1 MKKKLLFILFAT
13 VISATLSAQQCD
25 YRAIAR
31 AAIDTTEK
39 YLYNPAILRTKE
51 WTEFK
56 TRVLDLSAGVT
67 DDNEFRKMFVS
78 NGSVLPFTHFG
89 LVINTPQP
97 NTSSTAGQ
105 PEAKPEKFS
114 IMRMNG
120 ETVLFTVKTFSASA
134 EEITPYLD
142 TLKAMSFSNLIIDL
156 RDNRGGTIAS
166 ALPLASYLVNDTLN
180 GGAFLTQKYFTAHS
194 EVPKAAS
201 FINLPHFSE
210 ASFSQIIKGIH
221 TQEGLCLVVYP
232 AEKTFKG
239 KLYVLTNKNTA
250 STCEPLVYGL
260 KSAKRATV
268 VGEKTMG
275 AMLNGER
282 FTISDRFS
290 LFLPTADFYA
300 ADGQRL
306 DRVGVEPDV
315 KVDPAD
321 ALQKTM
327 DIITGNNNPQVSN
340 SSK

>member
-1 MKKKLLFILFAT
+1 MKKQLLFTLFVA
-13 VISATLSAQQCD
+13 VISATLSAQKCD
-25 YRAIAR
+25 YRAIAQ

-39 YLYNPAILRTKE
+39 YLYNPAVLKTKE
-51 WTEFK
+51 WSEFK
-56 TRVLDLSAGVT
+56 TRVLDLSVNMT

-78 NGSVLPFTHFG
+78 NGSTLPFTHFG
-89 LVINTPQP
+89 MMINAPSQ
-97 NTSSTAGQ
+97 NNSASASQ
-105 PEAKPEKFS
+105 QESRPEKFR
-114 IMRMNG
+114 IRRMDT

-134 EEITPYLD
+134 EEINPYLD
-142 TLKAMSFSNLIIDL
+142 TLKSMSFSNLIIDL

-180 GGAFLTQKYFTAHS
+180 GGAFLTQKYFATHS
-194 EVPKAAS
+194 EVPKAES

-232 AEKTFKG
+232 AEKTFQG
-239 KLYVLTNKNTA
+239 KLYILTNRNTA

-260 KSAKRATV
+260 KSAKRAVV
-268 VGEKTMG
+268 VGETTMG

-282 FTISDRFS
+282 FTINDRFS

-321 ALQKTM
+321 TLQKTM
-327 DIITGNNNPQVSN
+327 EIINSKSN
-340 SSK
+340 CQSSDN